1 LFFWLA
7 LAASGVAVVA
17 AEVPE
22 LAPAPQLFQQET
34 SSRWPAPSTNPTS
47 AGFTLADLAPDGTV
61 RVSDGAG
68 WYLLRNGHLAAWPS
82 PSNGPIDQG
91 WILEGAGDVRRVPV
105 PLSAVRQILRTNG
118 GTWLATDQGV
128 VRLEESA
135 FGRELPGIEV
145 RQLAS
150 LGAGRFLAA
159 TRQGLWQRDP
169 QGQWN
174 RVGILDRFGRAWG
187 EVDVRGVAVD
197 HAGDWWVATPAG
209 VAHREN
215 RVWRFY
221 TGRDGVPVADF
232 TQVCVAPDGR
242 IWFGTHHGL
251 VGLHAGT
258 WVYREGPGW
267 LPGNEVRSVVA
278 DAQGRVWLATSGGL
292 GLLERK
298 PMTLAAKAA
307 LYEDEV
313 ARLIKRT
320 PFGYTSEVQLSV
332 PGDRSSPVS
341 RGDSD
346 NDGLWTAMYGAGEC
360 FAFGALRLP
369 EYRERAQQ
377 AFEALRFLQKV
388 TQGGQPSPP
397 KGFIARTIRSTA
409 DPDPNVGRLEADRE
423 ARAHGDRLWKVYG
436 PRWPKSADGRWF
448 WKGDTSSDEL
458 DGHFF
463 FYPLYFDL
471 VAEDAAEKD
480 RVREVV
486 RDLADHFLEHD
497 FQLVDHDGQPTRWGV
512 FSPRHLNG
520 DPDWQIER
528 GINSLSMLSYMTVAE
543 HVTGDPKYS
552 QAIRELIDRHGY
564 AANVMR
570 PKLQTGLGS
579 GNQSDDEMAFMC
591 FYNLLKYTRERR
603 WSESWLG
610 AFYLYWVL
618 EQPEMN
624 PFFNFTYAAVAKGRS
639 SSTPHGI
646 FSVDPWT
653 GWLGD
658 SMATLHGFPLDR
670 VNWSHRNSHRI
681 DLSFL
686 PPQQAVDLADPSAS
700 PRGFRVNGKV
710 LPVEE
715 RHFNHWNTD
724 PWQLDYGGDGRELA
738 SGTVFLLPYYMGL
751 YYGFIARP

>member
-1 LFFWLA
+1 
-7 LAASGVAVVA
+7 
-17 AEVPE
+17 
-22 LAPAPQLFQQET
+22 
-34 SSRWPAPSTNPTS
+34 
-47 AGFTLADLAPDGTV
+47 
-61 RVSDGAG
+61 
-68 WYLLRNGHLAAWPS
+68 
-82 PSNGPIDQG
+82 
-91 WILEGAGDVRRVPV
+91 
-105 PLSAVRQILRTNG
+105 VRQILRTNG

-169 QGQWN
+169 QGQWS

-197 HAGDWWVATPAG
+197 HAEDWWVATPAG